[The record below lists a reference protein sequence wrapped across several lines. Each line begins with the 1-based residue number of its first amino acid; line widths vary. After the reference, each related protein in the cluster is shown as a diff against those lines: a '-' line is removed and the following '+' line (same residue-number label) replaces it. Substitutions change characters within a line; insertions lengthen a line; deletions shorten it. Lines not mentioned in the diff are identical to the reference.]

1 MPGESGSVP
10 GESGGGTSPSS
21 FGKRVSSSS
30 SMIVYGNELF
40 KVLYLRETIS

>member
-10 GESGGGTSPSS
+10 GESGGGTSSS
-21 FGKRVSSSS
+21 LKRVSSSP